1 MAALWSWY
9 LALRGTHVFTFIYTY
24 KHTHTQSYHL
34 GNDEGVDVTS
44 FSPYFF
50 LFIFGRV
57 LLAHDVIY
65 YTVGF
70 AIGHHEPQ
78 KTV

>member
-9 LALRGTHVFTFIYTY
+9 LALRGTHVFTFIYIYKDTY
-24 KHTHTQSYHL
+24 TQSYHL
-34 GNDEGVDVTS
+34 GMMKES
-44 FSPYFF
+44 MRLIFFPYFF
-50 LFIFGRV
+50 LFIFGHV
-57 LLAHDVIY
+57 LLLYHMIY
-65 YTVGF
+65 YMVGF